1 MGGPLAGIRVL
12 DFTRYQQGP
21 YATSLLADMG
31 AEVIKVEP
39 RVDGEWGRQTERD
52 ESGFSAYFESYNRSK
67 QSITLDIRTPQ
78 GKEIVERL
86 VPRVDVLVENFRP
99 DYMERIGLGYER
111 LRTLNPRLIYA
122 AASAF
127 GSRGPLATRP
137 GYDHIAQAV
146 SGLMVEQGGGPGH
159 DPQPALPGAADQ
171 ISAIFFAFG
180 IASALVARDRSGEG
194 QKVEVSLLGSMI
206 AFQGRQIT
214 RFLKTGKQGRARF
227 RRSPVYSH
235 YRAANGWVAIAAQ
248 DPKKWAPFCR
258 ALDRPDLIDDPR
270 FCGPWDRH
278 ANAEELETVLEEIF
292 ATRSVGEWL
301 DRLIR
306 EDVPCGPVNDY
317 RALVEGEDLPAQLQA
332 NGYLTSVEHPNL
344 GTLRTTGI
352 PIHMSDTPPD
362 PVRPAPEL
370 GQQTEQMLLE
380 LGYSW
385 EEMERLRR
393 DEVI

>member
-1 MGGPLAGIRVL
+1 MGGALDGVRVL

-52 ESGFSAYFESYNRSK
+52 ESGFSAYFESYNRGK
-67 QSITLDIRTPQ
+67 QSITVDIRTPR

-99 DYMERIGLGYER
+99 DYMDRIGLGYEH

-127 GSRGPLATRP
+127 GSHGPLATRP

-159 DPQPALPGAADQ
+159 EPQPALPGAADQ

-180 IASALVARDRSGEG
+180 IASALVARDRTGEG

-235 YRAANGWVAIAAQ
+235 YRATDGWVAIAAQ
-248 DPKKWAPFCR
+248 DPKKWAPLCR

-270 FCGPWDRH
+270 FAGPWDRH
-278 ANAEELETVLEEIF
+278 ANAEELETVLEEIV
-292 ATRSVGEWL
+292 AERSVGEWL
-301 DRLIR
+301 ERLIA

-317 RALVEGEDLPAQLQA
+317 RALIEGEELPAQLQA

-344 GTLRTTGI
+344 GTLRTTGV
-352 PIHMSDTPPD
+352 PIHMSGTPPP
-362 PVRPAPEL
+362 PVRHAPEL
-370 GQQTEQMLLE
+370 GQQTEEVLLE
-380 LGYSW
+380 VGYSW
-385 EEMERLRR
+385 EEIDRLRR

>member
-159 DPQPALPGAADQ
+159 EPQPALPGAADQ

-235 YRAANGWVAIAAQ
+235 YRAADGWVAIAAQ

-278 ANAEELETVLEEIF
+278 ASAEELETVLEEIF

-385 EEMERLRR
+385 EEIERLRR